1 MNDYELNQLKQIEKN
16 FHAQANLKVNLW
28 SCLRLLEY
36 SVKELRYLRDG
47 KIEGLQEVYKYINK
61 TNEQIK
67 VINNEQNHI
76 RDKINL
82 LIEPDMEFLFA
93 PNISKY
99 DFCDLPYKHW
109 DKQHYQGGKP
119 KSIKHLQ
126 TKENNKTKQNGTTN
140 VHTSQN

>member
-1 MNDYELNQLKQIEKN
+1 MNNHELNQLKQIEKN
-16 FHAQANLKVNLW
+16 FHNQGNLKLNLW
-28 SCLRLLEY
+28 ACMDLLKTY
-36 SVKELRYLRDG
+36 IKDLRYLPDG

-61 TNEQIK
+61 IDEQTK

-82 LIEPDMEFLFA
+82 LIDPNMEFLFA

-109 DKQHYQGGKP
+109 DKKHYQGGKP
-119 KSIKHLQ
+119 KSIKNLQ
-126 TKENNKTKQNGTTN
+126 TKENNKTKQNGF
-140 VHTSQN
+140 

>member
-1 MNDYELNQLKQIEKN
+1 MNNYELNQLNQIEKN
-16 FHAQANLKVNLW
+16 FHEQSNLKVNLW
-28 SCLRLLEY
+28 SCLSLLESY
-36 SVKELRYLRDG
+36 VKDLKFLPDG

-61 TNEQIK
+61 INEQIK

-82 LIEPDMEFLFA
+82 LIEPDMQFLFA

-99 DFCDLPYKHW
+99 DFSDLPYKHW
-109 DKQHYQGGKP
+109 NKEHYQGGKP

-126 TKENNKTKQNGTTN
+126 IKENNKTKQHENKSRTI
-140 VHTSQN
+140 SE